1 MTSTSILDRIEEG
14 YFDIDTIDD
23 LIESLCD
30 EGDIDADYDKIPDR
44 Y

>member
-1 MTSTSILDRIEEG
+1 MTSSDILDSIEEG
-14 YFDIDTIDD
+14 YFDIDTIDQ

-30 EGDIDADYDKIPDR
+30 EGEIDDDYDKIPDR

>member
-1 MTSTSILDRIEEG
+1 VTSSTILDNIEDG
-14 YFDIDTIDD
+14 YFDIDTIDE

-30 EGDIDADYDKIPDR
+30 EGEIDDDYDMIPDR